1 MACIELLSKEAQ
13 KRARRGEAQPGA
25 VIRHRFQELHQEG
38 RKLIQSWAERAA
50 AQFDCAERDSFE
62 PFIFGWIALNG
73 WACCV
78 TAEDRD
84 SDYLDALLLDAD
96 LDRGFKELLA
106 TDLLAAAG
114 EFQSTWPIFSSK
126 DIGYNAEWGGTRQQV
141 IERYRT
147 INPPPGRKPACAFLH
162 RVRGEEVPVDWPH
175 TLSAIYQVRCNLF
188 HGYKGVYSENDV
200 SIVSRAFRVL
210 VRVLPM
216 LIPPLT
222 LPSRPGA
229 INAEEKAAASSP
241 TAAS

>member
-13 KRARRGEAQPGA
+13 KRARRGEAPAGA

-38 RKLIQSWAERAA
+38 RKLIQGWAERAA
-50 AQFDCAERDSFE
+50 AQSDCAEQDSFE

-84 SDYLDALLLDAD
+84 SDYLDALLLDEE
-96 LDRGFKELLA
+96 LNREFKELLA
-106 TDLLAAAG
+106 TDLLAAAD

-126 DIGYNAEWGGTRQQV
+126 DIAYNFDWGGTREQL

-147 INPPPGRKPACAFLH
+147 IIPPPGRRPACAFLH
-162 RVRGEEVPVDWPH
+162 RERGEEVPVDWPH

-188 HGYKGVYSENDV
+188 HGYKGMYSENDV
-200 SIVSRAFRVL
+200 LIVSNAFRIL
-210 VRVLPM
+210 ARLLPM
-216 LIPPLT
+216 LIPNLSH
-222 LPSRPGA
+222 PSAVDGA
-229 INAEEKAAASSP
+229 RLAE
-241 TAAS
+241 

>member
-25 VIRHRFQELHQEG
+25 VIRHRFEELHQEG
-38 RKLIQSWAERAA
+38 RKLIQGWAERAA
-50 AQFDCAERDSFE
+50 DQFDCAERNSFE

-96 LDRGFKELLA
+96 LNREFKELLA
-106 TDLLAAAG
+106 TGLLAAAG

-126 DIGYNAEWGGTRQQV
+126 DIGYNVEWGGTREQV

-147 INPPPGRKPACAFLH
+147 INPPPGRKPACVFLH
-162 RVRGEEVPVDWPH
+162 RDRGEEVPVDWPH

-188 HGYKGVYSENDV
+188 HGYKGVYSEND
-200 SIVSRAFRVL
+200 IKAFRVL
-210 VRVLPM
+210 ARVLPM
-216 LIPPLT
+216 LIPSLR
-222 LPSRPGA
+222 LPSRADVTPG
-229 INAEEKAAASSP
+229 EGQ
-241 TAAS
+241 TAPETA

>member
-13 KRARRGEAQPGA
+13 KRARKGEAHSGR

-38 RKLIQSWAERAA
+38 QKLIQGWAERAA
-50 AQFDCAERDSFE
+50 AQSNCVERDSFE
-62 PFIFGWIALNG
+62 LFIYGWIALNG

-96 LDRGFKELLA
+96 LNREFQGLLV
-106 TDLLAAAG
+106 TDLLAAVG

-126 DIGYNAEWGGTRQQV
+126 DIGYNVDWGGTREQA

-147 INPPPGRKPACAFLH
+147 LNPAPGRKPACTFLH
-162 RVRGEEVPVDWPH
+162 RERGEPVPGDWPH

-200 SIVSRAFRVL
+200 SIVSKAFRVL
-210 VRVLPM
+210 VRLLPM
-216 LIPPLT
+216 LIPNVS
-222 LPSRPGA
+222 LPSAVNGA
-229 INAEEKAAASSP
+229 RSTE
-241 TAAS
+241 

>member
-13 KRARRGEAQPGA
+13 KRAKRGESQPGV

-38 RKLIQSWAERAA
+38 RKLIQGWAERAA

-62 PFIFGWIALNG
+62 PFIFGWIAVNG

-84 SDYLDALLLDAD
+84 SDYLDALLMDSD
-96 LDRGFKELLA
+96 LDREFKELLA
-106 TDLLAAAG
+106 ADLLAAAR

-126 DIGYNAEWGGTRQQV
+126 DIGYNVEWAGTREQV

-147 INPPPGRKPACAFLH
+147 INPLPGCKPACAFLH
-162 RVRGEEVPVDWPH
+162 KDRGEEVPIDWSH

-200 SIVSRAFRVL
+200 SIVSKAFRVL

-216 LIPPLT
+216 LIPSLT
-222 LPSRPGA
+222 LPSRLGV
-229 INAEEKAAASSP
+229 INAEGQTAASGP